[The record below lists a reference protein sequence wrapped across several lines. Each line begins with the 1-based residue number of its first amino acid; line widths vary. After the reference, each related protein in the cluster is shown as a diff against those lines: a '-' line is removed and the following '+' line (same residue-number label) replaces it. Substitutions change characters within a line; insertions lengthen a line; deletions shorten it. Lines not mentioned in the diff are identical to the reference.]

1 LTSENLRPEA
11 ISLEDQI
18 WALLFVADSPISV
31 AELCQ
36 TLSVSADEVQRVMTS
51 LTSVIAAR
59 GPLQLVELAGGYQ
72 LATRTEFAEVVA
84 NYLRPNRNRMTRG
97 QLEVLAIVAYQQ
109 PVTAAEI
116 DQIRG
121 VGSDHVIRVLV
132 ERSLIQDMGRKNAPG
147 RPILYGTTSQFLH
160 QFKMSDLKQL
170 PALAIEETA

>member
-1 LTSENLRPEA
+1 MTSEHLG
-11 ISLEDQI
+11 LEDQI
-18 WALLFVADSPISV
+18 WALLFVADSPVSV

-36 TLSVSADEVQRVMTS
+36 TLVVSADAVQEALSS
-51 LTSVIAAR
+51 LSLVISAR

-72 LATRTEFAEVVA
+72 LATRPEFAEVVA

-170 PALAIEETA
+170 PALALEETT